1 MKGDRMAFSQ
11 RHMRLML
18 DGPTRFWT
26 YFTDDTATKVSIRG
40 YFEEF
45 RSALSVGDWI
55 FATTSTGGT
64 ILHVEEIDPL
74 ELGHPR

>member
-1 MKGDRMAFSQ
+1 MAFSQ
-11 RHMRLML
+11 RYMRPLIN
-18 DGPTRFWT
+18 GSTRFWT
-26 YFTDDTATKVSIRG
+26 YFTDDTATKVSARG

-45 RSALSVGDWI
+45 KRSLSVGDWI
-55 FATTSTGGT
+55 FATTSTGGM